1 MREKEIEEK
10 FRIAVKRA
18 GGKAYKFTSPG
29 NGGVP
34 DRLVVMPGGRIGFVE
49 VKAPGKRPTS
59 LQDMRMRELA
69 GLGCTVLVLDSP
81 EGIQGAIAAISQD
94 IPPSQ
99 GVADRDLGAG
109 RPALEEGGR

>member
-29 NGGVP
+29 NDGVP
-34 DRLVVMPGGRIGFVE
+34 DRLVVMPGGHIGFVE
-49 VKAPGKRPTS
+49 VKAPGERPTS

-69 GLGCTVLVLDSP
+69 GLGCLVLVLDSP
-81 EGIQGAIAAISQD
+81 EGIQGAVAAISQGT
-94 IPPSQ
+94 PPSK
-99 GVADRDLGAG
+99 A
-109 RPALEEGGR
+109 